1 MRKKSIRVYNVLALT
16 KFKHICRIMRI
27 MFLLGFLCISST
39 FAINI
44 NSQTSRINIDV
55 KHVYVKEVIKQI
67 EEQTDYLFVYNNKK
81 VNLNKTISMQV
92 ENGTVA
98 DVLDQMF
105 LGTNISYVVEG
116 RNILLINTEKSQ
128 QRNSNV
134 VTGTIIDASGTPII
148 GANVMVKGTTIGT
161 ITDMNGK
168 FSIEASIGDNLEI
181 SYIGYITQSIRVGD
195 QKELSVTLSED
206 SKALEEVVVVGYGT
220 QKKGNLTGS
229 IASVKTEELTVAPVA
244 SSINSLG
251 GKLPG
256 LVSQQTSGQPGA
268 DQATIKVRGFA
279 DNAIWIV
286 DGIEADFNYID
297 PNQIE
302 SISILK
308 DGSASIYGARAGN
321 GVILVTTKRG
331 VAQKPT
337 VTINSSVT
345 FQGITTMPKP
355 VSAGDYATL
364 KREEWLQQGNPES
377 TAPFT
382 EEQIQKYYAGNDPQ
396 YPNTDWYSELIRNW
410 APQNQHN
417 ISVRG
422 GSDRIKYYGFFG
434 YMNQETMWKNNGGNY
449 RRYNL
454 QSNIDAN
461 ITDNLS
467 IQFDIALMKSD
478 NNTTVRPQ
486 SNGGVWGDLWNSVP
500 IYPAHL
506 PDPTKISYADGM
518 GVGGAHVT
526 SNMDLYGYSK
536 SQKQNIR
543 ATISLKYDFSK
554 WVKGLS
560 AKAFVNYYDDVVY
573 GKTFNRPVTFYRYD
587 VASDTYIESGATGTS
602 AQMSRKDDHNTML
615 TRQFSINYDNVLADN
630 HALSV
635 LALYEAI
642 DQNGTWLS
650 ANRDNFLTPALEEI
664 FVGNAETMKNDGSSS
679 EMGRMSFVG
688 RINYAYKNKYLLE
701 TTLRADA
708 SAKFAPGHRWGFF
721 PSVSLGWRLT
731 EESFMQ
737 NTKSVI
743 DDLKVRASYGRSGN
757 DGVGNFQYL
766 SGYQL
771 NGYYLIGDGTMSG
784 ISTTGL
790 ANPDLT
796 WEKFEIWNVGLNYSF
811 LDQLIYGEGDAFYRK
826 RSGIP
831 AKRTDSASPTFGAN
845 FPDENLNSMN
855 DRGFEFTIGTAKN
868 FGDFSYN
875 ISGNISWSR
884 AKWDHYEEQEYTDPD
899 QKRINQKSG
908 QWTDRTFGYLSDGLF
923 TSQEEIDNLPFDQDN
938 QGNASLRP
946 GDIKYIDVNGD
957 KVLDWKDQVEIGK
970 GTFPHWM
977 YGLNLNFQYKDFDMS
992 ALFQGAFGY
1001 NSLISLYHGTLNY
1014 PQEVFD
1020 LRWTEENNDADA
1032 LYPRLGGAATNSYTS
1047 DYFYK
1052 KAGYLRLKS
1061 LAIGYNLPK
1070 EICQKLFMQKCRIYF
1085 AGTNLLTFDKLG
1097 KYHVDPEAPSGQ
1109 AGWYYPQQR
1118 TLSVGVNVSF

>member
-195 QKELSVTLSED
+195 QKELSVTLKED

-256 LVSQQTSGQPGA
+256 LVSQQTSGQPGS

-331 VAQKPT
+331 IAQKPT

-355 VSAGDYATL
+355 VSSGDYATL
-364 KREEWLQQGNPES
+364 KREEWLQAGNPES

-422 GSDRIKYYGFFG
+422 GSDKIKYYGFLG
-434 YMNQETMWKNNGGNY
+434 YMNQESMWKNNGGNY

-467 IQFDIALMKSD
+467 IQFDIAVMKSD
-478 NNTTVRPQ
+478 NMTT
-486 SNGGVWGDLWNSVP
+486 
-500 IYPAHL
+500 
-506 PDPTKISYADGM
+506 
-518 GVGGAHVT
+518 
-526 SNMDLYGYSK
+526 
-536 SQKQNIR
+536 
-543 ATISLKYDFSK
+543 
-554 WVKGLS
+554 
-560 AKAFVNYYDDVVY
+560 
-573 GKTFNRPVTFYRYD
+573 
-587 VASDTYIESGATGTS
+587 
-602 AQMSRKDDHNTML
+602 
-615 TRQFSINYDNVLADN
+615 TR
-630 HALSV
+630 
-635 LALYEAI
+635 
-642 DQNGTWLS
+642 G
-650 ANRDNFLTPALEEI
+650 
-664 FVGNAETMKNDGSSS
+664 
-679 EMGRMSFVG
+679 
-688 RINYAYKNKYLLE
+688 
-701 TTLRADA
+701 
-708 SAKFAPGHRWGFF
+708 
-721 PSVSLGWRLT
+721 
-731 EESFMQ
+731 
-737 NTKSVI
+737 
-743 DDLKVRASYGRSGN
+743 
-757 DGVGNFQYL
+757 
-766 SGYQL
+766 
-771 NGYYLIGDGTMSG
+771 
-784 ISTTGL
+784 
-790 ANPDLT
+790 
-796 WEKFEIWNVGLNYSF
+796 
-811 LDQLIYGEGDAFYRK
+811 
-826 RSGIP
+826 
-831 AKRTDSASPTFGAN
+831 
-845 FPDENLNSMN
+845 
-855 DRGFEFTIGTAKN
+855 
-868 FGDFSYN
+868 
-875 ISGNISWSR
+875 
-884 AKWDHYEEQEYTDPD
+884 
-899 QKRINQKSG
+899 
-908 QWTDRTFGYLSDGLF
+908 
-923 TSQEEIDNLPFDQDN
+923 
-938 QGNASLRP
+938 
-946 GDIKYIDVNGD
+946 
-957 KVLDWKDQVEIGK
+957 
-970 GTFPHWM
+970 
-977 YGLNLNFQYKDFDMS
+977 
-992 ALFQGAFGY
+992 QGAGENTVWQDFWK
-1001 NSLISLYHGTLNY
+1001 NLY
-1014 PQEVFD
+1014 
-1020 LRWTEENNDADA
+1020 
-1032 LYPRLGGAATNSYTS
+1032 
-1047 DYFYK
+1047 
-1052 KAGYLRLKS
+1052 
-1061 LAIGYNLPK
+1061 K
-1070 EICQKLFMQKCRIYF
+1070 E
-1085 AGTNLLTFDKLG
+1085 
-1097 KYHVDPEAPSGQ
+1097 
-1109 AGWYYPQQR
+1109 
-1118 TLSVGVNVSF
+1118 

>member
-16 KFKHICRIMRI
+16 KFKHIYRIMRI

-134 VTGTIIDASGTPII
+134 VTGTIIDTSGTPII

-195 QKELSVTLSED
+195 QKELSVTLKED
-206 SKALEEVVVVGYGT
+206 SKALEEIVVVGYGT

-256 LVSQQTSGQPGA
+256 LVSQQTSGQPGS

-331 VAQKPT
+331 IAQKPT

-355 VSAGDYATL
+355 VSSGDYATL
-364 KREEWLQQGNPES
+364 KREEWLQAGNPES

-396 YPNTDWYSELIRNW
+396 YPNTDWYRELIRSW

-422 GSDRIKYYGFFG
+422 GSDKIKYYGFLG
-434 YMNQETMWKNNGGNY
+434 YMNQESMWKNNGGNY

-467 IQFDIALMKSD
+467 IQFDIAVMKSD
-478 NNTTVRPQ
+478 NMTTTRGQGAGENT
-486 SNGGVWGDLWNSVP
+486 VWQDFWNTLP

-506 PDPTKISYADGM
+506 PDPTKISYADGK
-518 GVGGAHVT
+518 GTGGAHVS
-526 SNMDLYGYSK
+526 SNTELGGYLNDK
-536 SQKQNIR
+536 KMNLR
-543 ATISLKYDFSK
+543 GTISLKYDFSK
-554 WVKGLS
+554 WVEGLS

-573 GKTFNRPVTFYRYD
+573 EKRFTRPAAFYRYD
-587 VASDTYIESGATGTS
+587 VASDTYIDAGALGTA
-602 AQMSRKDDHNTML
+602 AQISLRDDHNTML
-615 TRQFSINYDNVLADN
+615 TRQFSLNYDNVLAED

-642 DQNGTWLS
+642 DQNGNWLS
-650 ANRDNFLTPALEEI
+650 AGRDDFLTPALEEI
-664 FVGNAETMKNDGSSS
+664 FVGNTETMKNDGSSS

-708 SAKFAPGHRWGFF
+708 SAKFASGHRWGFF

-757 DGVGNFQYL
+757 DAVGNFQYL

-811 LDQLIYGEGDAFYRK
+811 LDQLIYGEGDVFYRK

-831 AKRTDSASPTFGAN
+831 AKRTDSTSPTFGAS

-855 DRGFEFTIGTAKN
+855 DRGFEFTIGTSKS
-868 FGDFSYN
+868 FRDFSYN

-899 QKRINQKSG
+899 QKRIN
-908 QWTDRTFGYLSDGLF
+908 
-923 TSQEEIDNLPFDQDN
+923 
-938 QGNASLRP
+938 
-946 GDIKYIDVNGD
+946 
-957 KVLDWKDQVEIGK
+957 
-970 GTFPHWM
+970 
-977 YGLNLNFQYKDFDMS
+977 
-992 ALFQGAFGY
+992 
-1001 NSLISLYHGTLNY
+1001 
-1014 PQEVFD
+1014 
-1020 LRWTEENNDADA
+1020 
-1032 LYPRLGGAATNSYTS
+1032 
-1047 DYFYK
+1047 
-1052 KAGYLRLKS
+1052 
-1061 LAIGYNLPK
+1061 
-1070 EICQKLFMQKCRIYF
+1070 
-1085 AGTNLLTFDKLG
+1085 
-1097 KYHVDPEAPSGQ
+1097 
-1109 AGWYYPQQR
+1109 
-1118 TLSVGVNVSF
+1118 